1 MRSKFNSIK
10 IIAIAM
16 IISSII
22 FAPEVSAKTE
32 PYGAFFVD
40 AHLPENQYD
49 KEVGYFDLMMN
60 ESQEQT
66 LSFDITNQGDE
77 KMTAT
82 ISFNNGSTDVNAVKT
97 YKKEIEPDDSM
108 IVPMTDMAKLNTTV
122 VSLMP
127 NQTETVTIDVKAPD
141 KTFDGVSVGG
151 VVITADYENTDERED
166 NDNIEVKNR
175 LSYLLAVQIR
185 MTENKLSQNLNYK
198 NSTAELVNVRPQ
210 FVSYIQNDQ
219 AVVMNNV
226 TIQGS
231 VSDLE
236 GKQVASVNVVDG
248 GILPNTEFMVA
259 YELEEKKIEAGN
271 YNIKLKISTEEDEW
285 EWEDTVVVEE
295 KKAEDLNEAS
305 LDVEKKDNNILLYV
319 VIALL
324 IILILLVL
332 LLVLKKRR
340 ED

>member
-175 LSYLLAVQIR
+175 LSYLLAVH
-185 MTENKLSQNLNYK
+185 
-198 NSTAELVNVRPQ
+198 LV
-210 FVSYIQNDQ
+210 
-219 AVVMNNV
+219 
-226 TIQGS
+226 
-231 VSDLE
+231 
-236 GKQVASVNVVDG
+236 
-248 GILPNTEFMVA
+248 
-259 YELEEKKIEAGN
+259 KI
-271 YNIKLKISTEEDEW
+271 
-285 EWEDTVVVEE
+285 
-295 KKAEDLNEAS
+295 
-305 LDVEKKDNNILLYV
+305 
-319 VIALL
+319 
-324 IILILLVL
+324 
-332 LLVLKKRR
+332 
-340 ED
+340 